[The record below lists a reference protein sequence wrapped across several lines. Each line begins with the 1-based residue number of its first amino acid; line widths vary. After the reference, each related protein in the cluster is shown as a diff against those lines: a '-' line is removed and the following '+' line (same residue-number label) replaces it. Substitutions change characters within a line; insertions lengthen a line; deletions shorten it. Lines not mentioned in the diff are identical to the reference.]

1 MCSDIIHSGQGH
13 IHWGRVTP
21 LHSWELGDELHH
33 MVLLTTALLVLQR
46 VNFVI
51 DAYRNALKASEHGKL

>member
-1 MCSDIIHSGQGH
+1 
-13 IHWGRVTP
+13 
-21 LHSWELGDELHH
+21 
-33 MVLLTTALLVLQR
+33 MVLLTTAFLMLQR